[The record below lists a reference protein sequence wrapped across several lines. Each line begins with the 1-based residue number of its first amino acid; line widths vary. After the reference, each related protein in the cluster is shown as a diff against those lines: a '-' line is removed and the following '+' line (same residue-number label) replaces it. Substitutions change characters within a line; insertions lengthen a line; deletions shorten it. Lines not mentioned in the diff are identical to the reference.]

1 MFYKNILL
9 QTINTNINNAIK
21 EARRNPEVNIKT
33 PPIQKINK
41 ILQTNDLNNLF
52 MSFRT
57 DLYITDVNKT
67 TKYGTPVGFYTYPL
81 SVYHS
86 KDNFET
92 MEEFRQPFPFLKDLP
107 NIIFYIAKDLS
118 NVLSEK
124 TPESVVYQKA
134 ESVHGYALKQKPE
147 NKEKIEQYYELL
159 QESFKNKSAY
169 YSEFIGQ
176 SNSFAPNLVVANF
189 WYYLYDVSGVLHKN
203 NQQGYNLICQKNG
216 IYGFIDYGKG
226 WIHPNEKAQAVFFNK
241 EKVFGNNKEI
251 VVDSSDEQLKFVGDE
266 GKKNKKSKY
275 TVEDILE
282 KPELLN
288 NISEK
293 LKIEVIKQNPYNI
306 YHLTDLENGI
316 IPSEGVQL
324 AAVEIDGSV
333 IKYLVNLENGIIPSE
348 KVQLAAIEKDGGSI
362 KYLTD
367 LERGII
373 PSEDLQLA
381 AVKEWGYAIQYLTN
395 LENGIIPSEDVQLAA
410 VEKDRRAIK
419 FITDLEK
426 GIIPS
431 EGVQLAAVQKDGY
444 AIQHF
449 TDLENGIIPSEK
461 VQLAA
466 VQKDGLAIQHFTDL
480 ENDIIPSEDVQLAA
494 VKEWAYAIQKLINL
508 EKGIVPS
515 KKVQIAAVK
524 KNGGAIQY
532 IPNPSETLK
541 FLAIENKTEIYE
553 KFEDLSEMLQIYI
566 LNNYYEKVKATPTL
580 KIENLEVVNE
590 VYKNFK
596 SKNITTPK
604 VDKLYKYLLKKIEN
618 IN

>member
-9 QTINTNINNAIK
+9 QTISDNINNAIK

-41 ILQTNDLNNLF
+41 ILKTNDLNNLF

-57 DLYITDVNKT
+57 DLYITDINKT
-67 TKYGTPVGFYTYPL
+67 TKYGTPVGLYTYPL

-86 KDNFET
+86 KDNFEK
-92 MEEFRQPFPFLKDLP
+92 MQEFKQPFPFLNYLP
-107 NIIFYIAKDLS
+107 NIVFYIAKDLS
-118 NVLSEK
+118 NVLSEE

-134 ESVHGYALKQKPE
+134 ESIHNYALNQKPE
-147 NKEKIEQYYELL
+147 NTEKIQYYYDKL
-159 QESFKNKSAY
+159 QESFKNKKAY
-169 YSEFIGQ
+169 KSEYLERENV
-176 SNSFAPNLVVANF
+176 SKPELAVANL
-189 WYYLYDVSGVLHKN
+189 WYYLYDVSNSLYN
-203 NQQGYNLICQKNG
+203 NVQQGFNLICQQNG
-216 IYGFIDYGKG
+216 IYGFVDYGLG
-226 WIHPNEKAQAVFFNK
+226 WIHPNEKSQAVFFNTG
-241 EKVFGNNKEI
+241 KVFGNNKEI
-251 VVDSSDEQLKFVGDE
+251 VVDSSNEQLRFKGDE
-266 GKKNKKSKY
+266 GKKNKKQHY
-275 TVEDILE
+275 TVEEVLK

-288 NISEK
+288 SISEK

-431 EGVQLAAVQKDGY
+431 EG
-444 AIQHF
+444 
-449 TDLENGIIPSEK
+449 